1 MERLLAVSSSPHIHA
16 QQDTRSIMAW
26 VLVALAPAGMAGI
39 YFFGLRAAAVMA
51 VCVAS
56 CKISEY
62 IWQKLAKQVITAG
75 DLSAAVTGLLL
86 AYNLPPSIPFWMAAA
101 GSVFAIIIVKQF
113 FGGIGCNIVNPAL
126 AGRAFMMSSW
136 PVPMT
141 SWTVDGISGATPL
154 AMIKHGLGNVKG
166 AYDTVDA
173 LSSATWLGMVKE
185 GAQGNLPGIYDVFI
199 GHIGGCIGETSAA
212 ALLIGL
218 AILLYKGIIK
228 WHIPVIYI
236 GTVAALSTIFGR
248 SAGPLYEILAG
259 GLFLGA
265 IFMATD
271 YTTSPMTTKGQII
284 FALGCGLLTSLIRTF
299 GGFPEGVSYS
309 ILIMN
314 LTVPLIDKCTKPRI
328 FGEVKKHG

>member
-16 QQDTRSIMAW
+16 QQDTKAIMAW
-26 VLVALAPAGMAGI
+26 VLAALAPAGLAGI

-62 IWQKLAKQVITAG
+62 IWQRLAKQTVTVG

-86 AYNLPPSIPFWMAAA
+86 AYNLPPSIPFWMAAV
-101 GSVFAIIIVKQF
+101 GSVFAIIVVKQF

-126 AGRAFMMSSW
+126 AGRAFMVSSW
-136 PVPMT
+136 PVSMT
-141 SWTVDGISGATPL
+141 SWTVDGVSGATPL
-154 AMIKHGLGNVKG
+154 AMIK
-166 AYDTVDA
+166 
-173 LSSATWLGMVKE
+173 E
-185 GAQGNLPGIYDVFI
+185 GSIADLPGIYDVFI
-199 GHIGGCIGETSAA
+199 GNIGGCIGETSAA
-212 ALLIGL
+212 ALLIGF
-218 AILLYKGIIK
+218 AILLYKGIIN
-228 WHIPVIYI
+228 WHIPVVYI
-236 GTVAALSTIFGR
+236 GTVAALTAALGR
-248 SAGPLYEILAG
+248 PAGPLYEVITG

-271 YTTSPMTTKGQII
+271 YTTSPMTKKGQVI
-284 FALGCGLLTSLIRTF
+284 FAFGCGLLTTLIRVF
-299 GGFPEGVSYS
+299 GGYPEGVSYS

-314 LTVPLIDKCTKPRI
+314 LTVPLIDKFARPRI